1 MHGPG
6 CGCMTIV
13 MTTIDMDE
21 PAAIFALLV
30 ERLCSDAEMY
40 KYISPMTGRQAG
52 PRPGADSWPGK
63 V

>member
-1 MHGPG
+1 
-6 CGCMTIV
+6 MTTV

-52 PRPGADSWPGK
+52 PRTGADSWPGK